1 MEILEIDDMGVE
13 IKLATSRHNTSR
25 MHTNRTPD
33 KENSKI
39 WSDDIFD
46 FLECKQSVF
55 INNLDQYIEKESLRL
70 LNSIR

>member
-39 WSDDIFD
+39 WSDDI
-46 FLECKQSVF
+46 LKSTAVSKKA
-55 INNLDQYIEKESLRL
+55 LDEYKNQNKDK
-70 LNSIR
+70 